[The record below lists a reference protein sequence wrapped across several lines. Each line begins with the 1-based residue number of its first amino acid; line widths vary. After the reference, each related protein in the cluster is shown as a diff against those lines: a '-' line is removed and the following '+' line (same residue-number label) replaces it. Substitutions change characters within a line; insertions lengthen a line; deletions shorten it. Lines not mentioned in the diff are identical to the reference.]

1 MTHEE
6 LENLITQSLDGLLS
20 PEQQAE
26 LDAELARNPAARQ
39 LRDEYASLDS
49 ALKTTPL
56 PAINFDLMARRISQ
70 AVEESEGPA
79 PIYVFPAWS
88 KWSAGIAAAACML
101 LAVTIW
107 GHRSA
112 SEQPLPVAITPQ
124 TVSSVPAKVAIMD
137 VGEAINNQPIA
148 AIAIG
153 PQPGRDRIDLPARE
167 ALTQPRS
174 AVAIDSASVPAQD
187 TDRPLY

>member
-1 MTHEE
+1 MNQE

-20 PEQQAE
+20 PEQQVE

-39 LRDEYASLDS
+39 LFNEYASLDA
-49 ALKTTPL
+49 ALKSTSL
-56 PAINFDLMARRISQ
+56 PAINFDLMAQRISQ
-70 AVEESEGPA
+70 AVDESEGPA

-88 KWSAGIAAAACML
+88 KWSAGIAAAACVL

-107 GHRSA
+107 GHRSVPD
-112 SEQPLPVAITPQ
+112 QPLPVAITTQ
-124 TVSSVPAKVAIMD
+124 TTSVAPAEVAIMD
-137 VGEAINNQPIA
+137 AGEPINNQPIA
-148 AIAIG
+148 AVAIG

-174 AVAIDSASVPAQD
+174 AVAIDSAAVPAQD